1 MDKKYTVT
9 QAFVNELVK
18 WRDHQDIDATNGGE
32 YAYLGPI
39 DIDEM
44 PQVVSNWWTTD
55 DDPIAC
61 NNRLVAIINWLN
73 GEDVFEVEAPH
84 KFVVRNDT
92 YDNQGDYWYVKSDK
106 GMSYIVFYL
115 SKATKFDT
123 REEAQEWANSHQ
135 VIIEID
141 SNGDFVNYV

>member
-9 QAFVNELVK
+9 QAFMNELVK
-18 WRDHQDIDATNGGE
+18 WRDREDIDATNGGV

-39 DIDEM
+39 DVEEM
-44 PQVVSNWWTTD
+44 PQVVSSWWTTD

-73 GEDVFEVEAPH
+73 GDEVFEIDKRH
-84 KFVVRNDT
+84 MFIVRSD
-92 YDNQGDYWYVKSDK
+92 KSDK
-106 GMSYIVFYL
+106 NGEYSYVFI
-115 SKATKFDT
+115 SDDVTETMRTASHATKFNT
-123 REEAQEWANSHQ
+123 YEKAKEWTNSHQ

-141 SNGDFVNYV
+141 SNGNRV

>member
-9 QAFVNELVK
+9 QAFINELVK

-39 DIDEM
+39 DIEEM
-44 PQVVSNWWTTD
+44 PQVVGNWWTTD

-73 GEDVFEVEAPH
+73 GDNVFEIDKQHMFIVHSDEPD
-84 KFVVRNDT
+84 KNGEFV
-92 YDNQGDYWYVKSDK
+92 YVVVNGCATRTSSFLSNATRFS
-106 GMSYIVFYL
+106 SYADA
-115 SKATKFDT
+115 K
-123 REEAQEWANSHQ
+123 EWANSHQ

-141 SNGDFVNYV
+141 SDGNYV